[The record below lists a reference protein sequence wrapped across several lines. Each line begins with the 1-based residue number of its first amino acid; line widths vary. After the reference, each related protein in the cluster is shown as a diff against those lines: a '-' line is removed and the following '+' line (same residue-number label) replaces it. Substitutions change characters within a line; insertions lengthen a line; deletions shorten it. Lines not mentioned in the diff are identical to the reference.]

1 MPAIMFQIIETYG
14 DIFAQC
20 PSHIPLVHCVSLDMK
35 MSKGIAKVFKH
46 KFGNVPFLKAQ
57 VHSVGQVATLNYRG
71 RFIFYMATKR
81 HFSCKPTYVS
91 LAKSLQTLKVS
102 MERLGLT
109 HLAMPRIATGL
120 DNLQWP
126 IVKELVTETFFDSNI
141 TIYVFYI

>member
-1 MPAIMFQIIETYG
+1 MFQIIETYG

-20 PSHIPLVHCVSLDMK
+20 PPHIPLVHCVSLDLK
-35 MSKGIAKVFKH
+35 MSKGIASVFKR

-57 VHSVGQVATLNYRG
+57 VHSVGQVATLNYEG

-81 HFSCKPTYVS
+81 HFFCKPTYVS
-91 LAKSLQTLKVS
+91 LAKSLLTLKVS

-109 HLAMPRIATGL
+109 QLAMPRISTGL

-126 IVKELVTETFFDSNI
+126 IVKELVTESFFDSNV

>member
-1 MPAIMFQIIETYG
+1 METYL
-14 DIFAQC
+14 
-20 PSHIPLVHCVSLDMK
+20 PSAPPHIPLVHCVSLDLK
-35 MSKGIAKVFKH
+35 MSKGIASVFKH

-57 VHSVGQVATLNYRG
+57 VHSVGQVATLNFEG

-81 HFSCKPTYVS
+81 HFFGKPTYVS
-91 LAKSLQTLKVS
+91 LAKSLLTLKAS

-109 HLAMPRIATGL
+109 QLAMPRISTGL

-126 IVKELVTETFFDSNI
+126 IVKQLVVESFFDSNV